1 MKIRLYDRNASTL
14 KTVFDLMHFEEAY
27 RQVCCKWD
35 ADAGNRTYTVVHRHQ
50 LVVHLTLTGT
60 TWREHYF
67 QDNFKIFKN
76 KERRIGF

>member
-1 MKIRLYDRNASTL
+1 MKRRLYDRNASTL

-35 ADAGNRTYTVVHRHQ
+35 ADAG
-50 LVVHLTLTGT
+50 T
-60 TWREHYF
+60 TWREHYS

-76 KERRIGF
+76 KERKIGF